1 MEKKEIELIQI
12 ISAEKRKWKRKWR
25 RDFLKQR
32 QNAKVSQQNTICK
45 RKELD

>member
-25 RDFLKQR
+25 RGFLKQR
-32 QNAKVSQQNTICK
+32 HNAKVSQQNTICK